1 MFVEVPG
8 DPFAHRP
15 GAVREV
21 GLRPIGEGDQPE
33 LLGMEQPLGADDVL
47 EAVFDGSQR
56 VHVRIMTGGYDTRR
70 CTTMRRV
77 NPERRRPTLGPMDR
91 DHAVALLEGRADAT
105 KLFADATAIRDEA
118 WGRTVTYSRK
128 VFIPLTTLCNSVCT
142 YCTFAKP
149 PGNGGEYLVP
159 DDVLAIARAGATH
172 GCTEALFTL
181 GDRPEL
187 RWPQA
192 REFLAGHGVSTT
204 LEYVRDMSR
213 LVLEET
219 GVFPHAN
226 PGIMDEA
233 AMAMLRPSNPS
244 MGMMLENISP
254 RLTQPGMP
262 HEKAPEKV
270 PALRVA
276 TIEASGSVK
285 VPFTTGVLV
294 GIGETTEEVVDS
306 LLALADLARRLG
318 SIQEVIVQNFRAKAD
333 TRMRRSPEPIPA
345 YFARVVA
352 LARVLLPPAV
362 SLQVPPNLTERYE
375 VLLGAGV
382 NDWGGVSPLTIDW
395 VNPDQPWPHLAD
407 LSART
412 DAAGF
417 SLRPRLPVYPDYI
430 DSTWIDPTLLGQ
442 VEAAADDDGWARRPS
457 LIR

>member
-1 MFVEVPG
+1 
-8 DPFAHRP
+8 
-15 GAVREV
+15 
-21 GLRPIGEGDQPE
+21 
-33 LLGMEQPLGADDVL
+33 
-47 EAVFDGSQR
+47 
-56 VHVRIMTGGYDTRR
+56 
-70 CTTMRRV
+70 
-77 NPERRRPTLGPMDR
+77 MDR

-105 KLFADATAIRDEA
+105 DLMAEARAIRDEA

-159 DDVLAIARAGATH
+159 DDVLAIARAGVAH

-192 REFLAGHGVSTT
+192 RAFLAEHGHDTT
-204 LEYVRDMSR
+204 LGYVAEMSR

-226 PGIMDEA
+226 PGILDDEA
-233 AMAMLRPSNPS
+233 VALLRPSNPS
-244 MGMMLENISP
+244 MGMMLENVSP
-254 RLTQPGMP
+254 RLTEPGMP
-262 HEKAPEKV
+262 HERAPEKD

-276 TIEASGSVK
+276 TIEAAGRGR

-294 GIGETTEEVVDS
+294 GIGETSAELVDS
-306 LLALADLARRLG
+306 LVVLAGLAHRHG
-318 SIQEVIVQNFRAKAD
+318 GIQEVIVQNFRAKAD
-333 TRMRRSPEPIPA
+333 TRMRRSPEPVPA

-352 LARVLLPPAV
+352 LARVLLPPEV
-362 SLQVPPNLTERYE
+362 SVQVPPNLTERYE
-375 VLLGAGV
+375 TLLHAGI

-395 VNPDQPWPHLAD
+395 VNPDQPWPHLEE

-412 DAAGF
+412 TAAGF
-417 SLRPRLPVYPDYI
+417 ELRPRLPVYPRYL
-430 DSTWIDPTLLGQ
+430 DPGWLDGGL
-442 VEAAADDDGWARRPS
+442 VDRVLAAADDDGWASPAVTGVAVG
-457 LIR
+457 